1 MFFPGKYGVS
11 VLLHATERLRD
22 FREIRAECP
31 LSIVEGIT
39 AIQILSARNEEGGV
53 ARGIDRG
60 VMNGNL
66 SKWDNAQGKDKTVL
80 VPTFEILLPCS
91 AISEVQL

>member
-1 MFFPGKYGVS
+1 
-11 VLLHATERLRD
+11 
-22 FREIRAECP
+22 
-31 LSIVEGIT
+31 LSIVEDIT
-39 AIQILSARNEEGGV
+39 AIQILSARNEEGGA